1 MFFPF
6 HRHRLHLSEATKLA
20 RCDEIDG
27 YGDPFADEIVE
38 VDLRQVGGLITV
50 QFENEFEFVLCN

>member
-1 MFFPF
+1 
-6 HRHRLHLSEATKLA
+6 LHLSEATKLA

-27 YGDPFADEIVE
+27 YGDPFVDEIDE

-50 QFENEFEFVLCN
+50 QFENEFKFVLCN